1 MLSWTKF
8 MLMDPYHYGRDA
20 CLSNSVCHYSKLN
33 IAKIPA
39 NYVCP
44 FEDIYVFFWFVWV
57 KTDSFIPSN
66 KWDEPNDIVL
76 HILKTLLEEVSRTGH
91 IAKTHR
97 LCWNSHSKQE

>member
-1 MLSWTKF
+1 
-8 MLMDPYHYGRDA
+8 MLMDPYHYGRDVY
-20 CLSNSVCHYSKLN
+20 LSNSVCHYNKLN
-33 IAKIPA
+33 IAKKPV

-57 KTDSFIPSN
+57 KTDSCIPSN

-76 HILKTLLEEVSRTGH
+76 HILKTLLEEGSRTGH
-91 IAKTHR
+91 IAKIHR